1 MTTAQPT
8 RERHLGRRHA
18 HPADGLHEKVE
29 PFVGREDRAGTTRR
43 SPGVRESRVEATRPP
58 GLYGLFLDRNRHG
71 NVAQE
76 AIMLKGASGGPLVIG
91 IVFIT
96 QRETR
101 LIGILGFLAAAA
113 LAGWEW
119 HRRNRAEKA

>member
-1 MTTAQPT
+1 MNTART
-8 RERHLGRRHA
+8 KRERHAGRHHA
-18 HPADGLHEKVE
+18 HPAVGIREEVE
-29 PFVGREDRAGTTRR
+29 QFVGREDRAGTMRW
-43 SPGVRESRVEATRPP
+43 SPSARESRVEATGRPRAVRP
-58 GLYGLFLDRNRHG
+58 VLDRNRHG

-76 AIMLKGASGGPLVIG
+76 AIMFKGASVGPMVIG

-96 QRETR
+96 QPETR

-119 HRRNRAEKA
+119 HRRNRTGKA

>member
-18 HPADGLHEKVE
+18 HPADGLREKVE
-29 PFVGREDRAGTTRR
+29 PFVGREDRAGTMRW
-43 SPGVRESRVEATRPP
+43 SPGARESRVEATRPP
-58 GLYGLFLDRNRHG
+58 GLYGLLLDRNRHG

-76 AIMLKGASGGPLVIG
+76 AIMLKGASVGPLVIG

-96 QRETR
+96 QPETR

-119 HRRNRAEKA
+119 HRHNRAGKA